1 MDIKNKTQANI
12 NKNQTLKHPHAESDS
27 NDDSNHTLFPSFIVL
42 ESMRILQSLS
52 CLPSSLKKTL
62 GSLIKPKS
70 VKKLINNTLP
80 KKTFSDLLKQK
91 YFHNIKI
98 KAYPHAP

>member
-52 CLPSSLKKTL
+52 CLPSSLKKNSWL
-62 GSLIKPKS
+62 S
-70 VKKLINNTLP
+70 N
-80 KKTFSDLLKQK
+80 KTKISQK
-91 YFHNIKI
+91 TYQQHPTKENFLR
-98 KAYPHAP
+98 PT